1 MKRRDLA
8 MMYFPDKSPVE
19 AVRALRRWIDNCP
32 ALVASL
38 DDISPSHKKK
48 QILTARQV
56 RIIMEYLGDP

>member
-1 MKRRDLA
+1 

>member
-19 AVRALRRWIDNCP
+19 ALRRWIDNCP